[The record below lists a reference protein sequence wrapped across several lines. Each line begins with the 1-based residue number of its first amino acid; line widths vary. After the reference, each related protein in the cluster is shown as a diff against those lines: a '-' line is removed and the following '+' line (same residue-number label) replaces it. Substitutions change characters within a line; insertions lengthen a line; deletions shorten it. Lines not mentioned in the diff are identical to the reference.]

1 MAAAALVTEAPLA
14 ARGATWCS
22 TRGPAPSSAGGRVMA
37 AAVTDPPWEAVG
49 VRSPTQPTPH
59 RPGTCY
65 QVAAGRVT

>member
-1 MAAAALVTEAPLA
+1 
-14 ARGATWCS
+14 
-22 TRGPAPSSAGGRVMA
+22 MA